1 MTEIDPVIHQHVI
14 DNLAQ
19 IEEQHDV
26 RILFAVESGSR
37 AWGFASPDSDYDIRF
52 VYSKRPDLYLSIDIE
67 DQRDV
72 IEWPISSDGLDIS
85 GWDLRKALRLLRK
98 SNPSIIEW
106 LQSPALYWEH
116 GLLRTELKER
126 LPVVYSPVAGWHHYR
141 SMARHNLRNYLQ
153 SDYVRLKKY
162 LYVLRGLL
170 AARWVERT
178 WTPPPLLIDEL
189 VDAEADRD
197 LVGVPINA
205 IRALLHRKRQVG
217 ELGLGEHI
225 PELDQFI
232 DAELARPMP
241 ASRDLPGPHD
251 NSPAAMNEMFRQVLR
266 EPWI

>member
-1 MTEIDPVIHQHVI
+1 MIDPIIHQRVI
-14 DNLAQ
+14 DRLAQ
-19 IEEQHDV
+19 VEEQHDV

-52 VYSKRPDLYLSIDIE
+52 VYSKRPHLYLSIGIE

-72 IEWPISSDGLDIS
+72 IEYPIGSDGLDIS
-85 GWDLRKALRLLRK
+85 GWDLRKALRLFRK

-116 GLLRTELKER
+116 GLLRTELKQR
-126 LPVVYSPVAGWHHYR
+126 LPVVYSPFVGWCHYR
-141 SMARHNLRNYLQ
+141 SMARNNLRNYLQ
-153 SDYVRLKKY
+153 SDQVRLKKY

-178 WTPPPLLIDEL
+178 WTPPPMVVDEL
-189 VDAEADRD
+189 VDAEADWGARQI
-197 LVGVPINA
+197 PISA
-205 IRALLHRKRQVG
+205 ICALLHRKRQAG
-217 ELGLGEHI
+217 ELGLGERI

-232 DAELARPMP
+232 ETELARPVP

-251 NSPAAMNEMFRQVLR
+251 NSCAMMDEVFRQVLR
-266 EPWI
+266 ESWI